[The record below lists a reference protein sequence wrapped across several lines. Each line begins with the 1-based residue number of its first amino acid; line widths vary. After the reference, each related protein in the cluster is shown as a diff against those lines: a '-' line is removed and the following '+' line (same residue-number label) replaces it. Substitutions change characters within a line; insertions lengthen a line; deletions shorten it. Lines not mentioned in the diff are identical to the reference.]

1 LTPWIRQFTLSIS
14 LNSARL
20 RARQKERLAQRN
32 AIEESRPVEG
42 LSGPDSLPQCPST
55 NPKEG
60 DVTESHEHIREE
72 ISVIDLEDENFVQ
85 PEDASKGKTDS
96 PLRLG
101 RTSMYKMSSHLD
113 FPVNPHGHPS
123 PDIFLPSHHVQSTN
137 YPNSLST
144 TNLLPVL
151 GLCAPNASQA
161 ESSYRS
167 LSRSNG
173 RQIKPGTG
181 PEFPFSLAPC
191 PGTLIETDLTNHDS
205 ILEKAKKIDASAEI
219 LQQRL
224 KNSIPDNCSPY
235 IPVLSLSLS
244 VFVIIV
250 SLSAFMHA

>member
-1 LTPWIRQFTLSIS
+1 M
-14 LNSARL
+14 NSARL

-32 AIEESRPVEG
+32 AVEEPRPVKG
-42 LSGPDSLPQCPST
+42 LAGPDSLLHCPSI

-60 DVTESHEHIREE
+60 DVTELRKAIREE
-72 ISVIDLEDENFVQ
+72 ISVIDLEDGIFVQ

-101 RTSMYKMSSHLD
+101 RISTYKMSSHLD
-113 FPVNPHGHPS
+113 FPVYPHGHPS
-123 PDIFLPSHHVQSTN
+123 PDIFLPSHHVQSMKYT
-137 YPNSLST
+137 NSLPT

-191 PGTLIETDLTNHDS
+191 PGTSIEMDLKNQDS
-205 ILEKAKKIDASAEI
+205 TLEKANKLDASAEI

-224 KNSIPDNCSPY
+224 KNSIPDNFSPY

-244 VFVIIV
+244 L
-250 SLSAFMHA
+250 SL

>member
-1 LTPWIRQFTLSIS
+1 M
-14 LNSARL
+14 NSARL

-32 AIEESRPVEG
+32 AVEESRPVEG
-42 LSGPDSLPQCPST
+42 LAGPDSLPQCPST
-55 NPKEG
+55 NPREG
-60 DVTESHEHIREE
+60 YVTELHEATREE
-72 ISVIDLEDENFVQ
+72 ISVIDLEDDKFVQ

-101 RTSMYKMSSHLD
+101 RISSYKMSSHLD
-113 FPVNPHGHPS
+113 FPVNPHGLPS
-123 PDIFLPSHHVQSTN
+123 HDIFLPSHHVQSMYYT
-137 YPNSLST
+137 NSLPT

-151 GLCAPNASQA
+151 GLCAPNAGQA

-173 RQIKPGTG
+173 RQIKSGTG

-191 PGTLIETDLTNHDS
+191 PGTSIETDLKNQDS
-205 ILEKAKKIDASAEI
+205 TLEKAKQLDASAEI

-224 KNSIPDNCSPY
+224 KNSIPDNCSSY

-244 VFVIIV
+244 QFVIV
-250 SLSAFMHA
+250 V